1 MPDVFRPLRLRTAL
15 PTLHQRPESPDQHT
29 ERNGPADF
37 KHPPGPPPHRVAF
50 WANCSSRCEWTKPEL
65 RPNPWPTPPCWTT
78 TGLQSIRI
86 NRGDS
91 HENSVAEQGHYRLK
105 DAIDQTP
112 FILRGSREF
121 DAAGEYARLVGEM
134 VQRRNR
140 LVQFNLPTMGTQS
153 VSRFTT
159 TAHASTGCARSPGS
173 PRAKTGRPTSSRG
186 QALRARPDAPDP
198 PTEAGP
204 LGPRRF
210 RGPWRQLPAPG
221 RPRLPAPRAEES
233 EVLFTLIAERYERR
247 SLGITSN
254 LVYSEWERLRQPHGH
269 RRSHRPGGP
278 PHHYPRVRR
287 PQLPHRCGPA
297 AGSGTEGESQ
307 SPVNRHPPTPY
318 SSGGPRSIQD
328 RGPRS
333 ALRRNSSAR
342 RRAPSL
348 IASSQTESGLST
360 PPPELSTEDVGG
372 GPDNG
377 CI

>member
-15 PTLHQRPESPDQHT
+15 PTLHQRPGSPDQHT

-37 KHPPGPPPHRVAF
+37 KHPPGPHHHRVAF

-65 RPNPWPTPPCWTT
+65 RPNPWPTPLCWTT

-91 HENSVAEQGHYRLK
+91 HENGVAEQGHYRLK

-112 FILRGSREF
+112 FILRGSRGF

-159 TAHASTGCARSPGS
+159 TAHASTVCARSPGS
-173 PRAKTGRPTSSRG
+173 PRARTGRPTSSRG
-186 QALRARPDAPDP
+186 QVLRARPDAPDP

-233 EVLFTLIAERYERR
+233 EVLF
-247 SLGITSN
+247 
-254 LVYSEWERLRQPHGH
+254 
-269 RRSHRPGGP
+269 
-278 PHHYPRVRR
+278 
-287 PQLPHRCGPA
+287 
-297 AGSGTEGESQ
+297 
-307 SPVNRHPPTPY
+307 
-318 SSGGPRSIQD
+318 SSGVRN
-328 RGPRS
+328 
-333 ALRRNSSAR
+333 RR
-342 RRAPSL
+342 
-348 IASSQTESGLST
+348 
-360 PPPELSTEDVGG
+360 
-372 GPDNG
+372 
-377 CI
+377 